1 MIKKKFCLVGVD
13 NDFID
18 FIQRNQSLF
27 LGYFSHKKKH
37 YNLVKR
43 KKWLGEHNILTW
55 KKIKKKYN
63 PIIIINIDEGKVREK
78 LYKKIYKK
86 NYKNIIFKNSFISK
100 TSKSN
105 LNKKNGV
112 IIQDHVK
119 IMPCVNIN
127 SGSKI
132 NIGAQ
137 IHHDCK
143 IGKFVTIAPK
153 AVLLGNV
160 KIADYCYIGANSTVK
175 QNIKIGKG
183 AIVGAGAVVTKNVKS
198 FDVVVGKPAKSIK
211 KNK

>member
-1 MIKKKFCLVGVD
+1 
-13 NDFID
+13 
-18 FIQRNQSLF
+18 
-27 LGYFSHKKKH
+27 
-37 YNLVKR
+37 
-43 KKWLGEHNILTW
+43 
-55 KKIKKKYN
+55 
-63 PIIIINIDEGKVREK
+63 
-78 LYKKIYKK
+78 
-86 NYKNIIFKNSFISK
+86 
-100 TSKSN
+100 
-105 LNKKNGV
+105 
-112 IIQDHVK
+112 
-119 IMPCVNIN
+119 MPCVNIN